1 MSENSG
7 VGLRKVHCIIVFEN
21 LIVLRGRR
29 QLNLVLR
36 IKLICFGSLLF
47 CDVLNI
53 VNVYIIVM
61 LYYIKSF
68 NISKRKSEV
77 VSLRRT
83 ENALDKSKTTTI
95 QTIHRK

>member
-1 MSENSG
+1 M
-7 VGLRKVHCIIVFEN
+7 
-21 LIVLRGRR
+21 
-29 QLNLVLR
+29 VLR
-36 IKLICFGSLLF
+36 IRLICFGSLLF

-68 NISKRKSEV
+68 NISKGKSEAV
-77 VSLRRT
+77 NLRRT
-83 ENALDKSKTTTI
+83 DNALDKSKTTKI